1 MRPRLLPSD
10 FVITPTW
17 KCVVRALAL
26 LAVVA
31 GPAALAPWAPAA
43 AADRTNIPLKNWG
56 GFSLYRDA
64 AYDDLERLVA
74 AGLADRAVLNTK
86 PLNRTEAAR
95 LVARAIQAIR
105 SDTGTYNNRTDLE
118 PVLDRLIQEFR
129 VELAALGVTLPG
141 QTMAPPGF
149 FSFTPIDRAQVRGG
163 YASRDIRLENRQGL
177 WLRDGINGGV
187 TFETRAQIGDFL
199 TFYLQ
204 PELHGNQE
212 YGQARLAAGYA
223 KLTLWNLELQAG
235 RDSLWWGPGYHGSLI
250 MSNNAP
256 PLDHVRVG
264 SAEAFRLPLI
274 GDWIG
279 PTKILGFFAV
289 LEENREIPRPNL
301 GGFRAS
307 IAPFTWL
314 ELGASYVN
322 MFGGETP
329 PRLRGPGDYL
339 RVLFDPEAQ
348 DQKDEGNARFR
359 NNSLFAIDAE
369 LRFRDVDRFYLPAR
383 DLRLYGEFGWDDT
396 CCSTAFV
403 PLREAIS
410 YLAGIHLIGLLGD
423 ESLEGRIEIATT
435 SRFSFQHNQ
444 YVQGYWTKGHV
455 ISHFAGTDGMSAFT
469 RIAKRFGSDFMI
481 GAGMRISEIGNTTI
495 NANTPPEKRT
505 GASVDVSWRFGD
517 AWALFGQFDLMYTRN
532 RDFIANDD
540 GIDGVV
546 LVELTRSF
554 R

>member
-1 MRPRLLPSD
+1 VTDGL
-10 FVITPTW
+10 T
-17 KCVVRALAL
+17 
-26 LAVVA
+26 
-31 GPAALAPWAPAA
+31 GLAPGAPGAA
-43 AADRTNIPLKNWG
+43 EDRTNIPLKNWG

-64 AYDDLERLVA
+64 VYDDLERLVA
-74 AGLADRAVLNTK
+74 SGVADRAILNTK

-95 LVARAIQAIR
+95 LVARAIDRIR
-105 SDTGTYNNRTDLE
+105 SDQGMYNNRTDLE

-129 VELAALGVTLPG
+129 VELAALGVKLPG
-141 QTMAPPGF
+141 TSGPPAPGF
-149 FSFTPIDRAQVRGG
+149 FSFTPIDRAQVRGAF
-163 YASRDIRLENRQGL
+163 ASRDIRMENRQGL
-177 WLRDGINGGV
+177 WLRDGINGGT

-223 KLTLWNLELQAG
+223 KLTLWNFELQAG
-235 RDSLWWGPGYHGSLI
+235 RDSLWWGPGYQGSLI

-256 PLDHVRVG
+256 PLDHVRIG
-264 SAEAFRLPLI
+264 SAEAFRLPFI

-289 LEENREIPRPNL
+289 LEARREIPRPNL
-301 GGFRAS
+301 GGFRGS

-329 PRLRGPGDYL
+329 PRLRGAGDYL

-348 DQKDEGNARFR
+348 DQKDQGNARFR

-396 CCSTAFV
+396 CCSTAFI
-403 PLREAIS
+403 PLKDALS
-410 YLAGIHLIGLLGD
+410 FLAGVHLIGLLGD
-423 ESLEGRIEIATT
+423 DTLEGRIEIAST

-444 YVQGYWTKGHV
+444 FVQGYWTRGHV

-469 RIAKRFGSDFMI
+469 RIAKRFGSDVMV
-481 GAGMRISEIGNTTI
+481 GAGMRVAEIGDTTI
-495 NANTPPEKRT
+495 NTNAPREKRT
-505 GASVDVSWRFGD
+505 GASVDVTWRFAD
-517 AWALFGQFDLMYTRN
+517 VWTVFGQFDLLYSRN
-532 RDFIANDD
+532 RNFIANDD